1 MLQAR
6 PKKCDG
12 CGSIKLI
19 WKKWEGQRFCKD
31 CWSCHSS
38 KDMKKPTLRKPLSP
52 KSSKQQKKDA
62 AYSVLRAQYLKNK
75 PHCQAKLK
83 GCTLV
88 ATDIHHKAYRGEN
101 YLDTTTWMSICR
113 TCHSWVHEHPKI
125 ARALGFLITESN
137 QNLEDDL
144 E

>member
-38 KDMKKPTLRKPLSP
+38 KDIKKPTPRKPLSP

-62 AYSVLRAQYLKNK
+62 AYSVLRAQYLKNN
-75 PHCQAKLK
+75 PHCQARIQ

-88 ATDIHHKAYRGEN
+88 ATDIHHVNGRVGELM
-101 YLDTTTWMSICR
+101 LDDSQFIGVCR
-113 TCHSWVHEHPKI
+113 SCHTFIHEHPRI
-125 ARALGFLITESN
+125 AKHLGLYHTN
-137 QNLEDDL
+137 KPDDDI
-144 E
+144 